1 MNYALTPKRYKL
13 FRQLFEKICHN
24 KPSHVIFA
32 YGPNC
37 FKFKLGNRTIEVNKG
52 ILIRGI

>member
-37 FKFKLGNRTIEVNKG
+37 FKFKLGNRTIEVDKG